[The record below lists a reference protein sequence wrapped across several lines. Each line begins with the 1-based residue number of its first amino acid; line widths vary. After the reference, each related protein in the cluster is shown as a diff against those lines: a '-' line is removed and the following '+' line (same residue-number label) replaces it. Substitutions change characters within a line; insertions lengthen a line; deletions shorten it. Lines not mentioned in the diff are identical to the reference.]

1 MTLNNK
7 LYVQNIF
14 LSPYMT
20 VVDLK
25 PSRMREFEQ
34 GREALCYLLKTKVNR
49 QTSGEK
55 MVLDFSGKK
64 ERV

>member
-14 LSPYMT
+14 LSPYIT

-25 PSRMREFEQ
+25 PRRMREFEQ
-34 GREALCYLLKTKVNR
+34 GREASCYLLKTKVNR
-49 QTSGEK
+49 QISGEK